1 MHSRHSG
8 ARAGRSAHLGAPEEA
23 RQKGLPDAHG
33 PYAAGQVVCRGVG
46 ARASAPANWVM
57 TYERAPCQNMCRSGA
72 AGQAQLARAVS
83 ARTKFCGRERP

>member
-1 MHSRHSG
+1 MHSRHPG

-46 ARASAPANWVM
+46 ARASAPANWVL
-57 TYERAPCQNMCRSGA
+57 TY
-72 AGQAQLARAVS
+72 ARAVPKYV
-83 ARTKFCGRERP
+83 RVRDGGGRLSLPGP